1 MTVSLRLQLPP
12 FCPHCDTEG
21 SVMVHQILQGHSS
34 ILYWHCSRCENQWAI
49 REEEAMFEDR
59 RTSEA
64 DQGGHV
70 GSDRRLQS

>member
-1 MTVSLRLQLPP
+1 
-12 FCPHCDTEG
+12 
-21 SVMVHQILQGHSS
+21 MVHQILQGHSS